1 MSNYTRV
8 CYDTLLKIY
17 RDKAF
22 SSITLYRALENEENA
37 DLIHK
42 IVLGVLDQNIELE
55 YIIKQ
60 LVKKPTQNSV
70 EVILKI
76 GIYCLKHLNG
86 VPDYA
91 VVNNCIEL
99 TKSIGKQAVSSFVN
113 GVLRSAQRGEYTSL
127 PDESDVLYYFSIKYS
142 KPIWLVEK
150 LLSDY
155 GKEATENIISVKPYE
170 LSHIR
175 PNKQFISLIELENY
189 LKSFKI
195 EYFTSPSQGF
205 LVRVTPDIKKLF
217 KAGKITYQS
226 ITSMF
231 TVKALDV
238 HNRQNVLDICSAPG
252 GKAMLIAEQNPNGTV
267 TACDLYEHR
276 IELVS
281 SYAKRMAIKNVETK
295 IMDATIFEPKFV
307 ERFDRVLVDA
317 PCSALGV
324 IRKQPDILLNRLPS
338 DILILQDLQKRILAN
353 ASRYVKRGGVLVYS
367 TCTIT
372 KEENI
377 MVVEDFLAKNPE
389 FSLSKIDLN
398 YDNDGYIQFLPA
410 GAVDGFFIARF
421 IKK

>member
-1 MSNYTRV
+1 
-8 CYDTLLKIY
+8 
-17 RDKAF
+17 
-22 SSITLYRALENEENA
+22 
-37 DLIHK
+37 
-42 IVLGVLDQNIELE
+42 
-55 YIIKQ
+55 
-60 LVKKPTQNSV
+60 
-70 EVILKI
+70 
-76 GIYCLKHLNG
+76 KHLNG